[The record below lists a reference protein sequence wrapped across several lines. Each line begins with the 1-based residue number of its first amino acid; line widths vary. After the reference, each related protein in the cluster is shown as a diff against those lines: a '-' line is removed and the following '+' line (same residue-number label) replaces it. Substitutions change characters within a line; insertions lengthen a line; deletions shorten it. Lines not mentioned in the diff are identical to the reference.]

1 MLKRKID
8 VFLQEWKNREH
19 NPLIIKGAR
28 QIGKTTSI
36 MEFAK
41 KNYESVIE
49 INFISNP
56 EYIQIFKGGF
66 DVDFVVLELSILNPN
81 LKFIPNNTL
90 IFFDEV
96 QEYMDATTSL
106 KFFALDKRFDVICS
120 GSALGVK
127 YNKVKSVAVGFKEDY
142 TMYSLDFEEFLWAK
156 GYEDNIINSL
166 FNNALELKPYS
177 DLVLDKMNSL
187 FMEYIL
193 TGGMPK
199 IVSTYISQGNY
210 SGIPDRQKQ
219 LYQDYLDDIRKY
231 VEGLDA
237 SRVENMY
244 LHVASQ
250 LGKDNPKFQ
259 ITKLGHGA
267 RAFQYEG
274 CAQWLADAGVVNIGY
289 CLNSLSLPLKGNEN
303 PNNYRVYF
311 ADTSLLI
318 ASMDEESRKDLLV
331 SKNLDVYK
339 GALYENFAAEA
350 LMKQGYDLFFY
361 RSEDSRTELDFLIRI
376 KDNIV
381 PIEIKANKGSARSL
395 NTVID
400 DKKIDE
406 IKYGIKFSNN
416 NIGVSNKVLT
426 LPFFT
431 LFMLKKVVTY
441 MKDTKFEEFVRC

>member
-8 VFLQEWKNREH
+8 NVLAEWKNRDH
-19 NPLIIKGAR
+19 NPLIIRGAR

-56 EYIQIFKGGF
+56 EYTRIFRNGF
-66 DVDFVVLELSILNPN
+66 SVDSIVLELSILNSN
-81 LKFIPNNTL
+81 LKFIPGNTL

-120 GSALGVK
+120 GSCSIKNDASIGYKKDITL
-127 YNKVKSVAVGFKEDY
+127 
-142 TMYSLDFEEFLWAK
+142 YSLDFEEFLWAK
-156 GYEDNIINSL
+156 GYDENIINTL
-166 FNNALELKPYS
+166 MNNVLELKPYS

-193 TGGMPK
+193 VGSMPK
-199 IVSTYISQGNY
+199 IVSTYIEQGNY
-210 SGIPDRQKQ
+210 SGIPNRQNQ

-267 RAFQYEG
+267 RANQYEG
-274 CAQWLADAGVVNIGY
+274 CAQWLADAGVVNVGY
-289 CLNSLSLPLKGNEN
+289 CLNSLTLPLKGNEN
-303 PNNYRVYF
+303 PNNYRIYF
-311 ADTSLLI
+311 ADTSLLVS
-318 ASMDEESRKDLLV
+318 SMDEDSRNDLLID
-331 SKNLDVYK
+331 KNLGVYK

-350 LMKQGYDLFFY
+350 LMKQGYELFFY
-361 RSEDSRTELDFLIRI
+361 RSDDSRTELDFLIRL

-395 NTVID
+395 NAVIG
-400 DKKIDE
+400 DKKISE

-416 NIGVSNKVLT
+416 NIGVANNVLT

-431 LFMLKKVVTY
+431 LFMLKRVITN
-441 MKDTKFEEFVRC
+441 MKDSKFEEFVVC

>member
-1 MLKRKID
+1 MLKRKVD

-66 DVDFVVLELSILNPN
+66 DVDSVVLELSILNPN

-120 GSALGVK
+120 ESSPIV
-127 YNKVKSVAVGFKEDY
+127 NDTSIGFKEDY

-210 SGIPDRQKQ
+210 SGIPNR
-219 LYQDYLDDIRKY
+219 QDYLDDIRKY

-250 LGKDNPKFQ
+250 LGKENPKFQ

-267 RAFQYEG
+267 RANQYEG

-331 SKNLDVYK
+331 SKNLGVYK

-350 LMKQGYDLFFY
+350 LIKQDYDLLFY

-416 NIGVSNKVLT
+416 NIGVANNVLT

-431 LFMLKKVVTY
+431 IFMLKRVITN

>member
-8 VFLQEWKNREH
+8 VFLEEWKNREH

-66 DVDFVVLELSILNPN
+66 DVDSVVLELSILNPN
-81 LKFIPNNTL
+81 LKFITNNTL

-120 GSALGVK
+120 DSSPIVNDA
-127 YNKVKSVAVGFKEDY
+127 SIGFKEDY

-156 GYEDNIINSL
+156 GYEDNIINTL
-166 FNNALELKPYS
+166 MNNILELKPYS
-177 DLVLDKMNSL
+177 DLVLEKMNSL

-231 VEGLDA
+231 VECLDA

-250 LGKDNPKFQ
+250 LGKENPKFQ
-259 ITKLGHGA
+259 ITKLDHGA
-267 RAFQYEG
+267 RANQYEG

-331 SKNLDVYK
+331 SKNLGVYK

-350 LMKQGYDLFFY
+350 LIKQGYDLLFY

-416 NIGVSNKVLT
+416 NIGVANNVLT

-431 LFMLKKVVTY
+431 LFMLKRVITN
-441 MKDTKFEEFVRC
+441 MKDTKFEEFV

>member
-8 VFLQEWKNREH
+8 VFLEEWKNREH

-41 KNYESVIE
+41 KNYDSVIE

-66 DVDFVVLELSILNPN
+66 DVDSVVLELSILNPN

-120 GSALGVK
+120 ESSPIV
-127 YNKVKSVAVGFKEDY
+127 NDTSIGFKEDY

-231 VEGLDA
+231 VEGLYA

-331 SKNLDVYK
+331 SKNLGVYK

-350 LMKQGYDLFFY
+350 LIKQGYDLLFY

>member
-8 VFLQEWKNREH
+8 NVLEEWKNREH
-19 NPLIIKGAR
+19 NPLIIRGAR

-56 EYIQIFKGGF
+56 EYTRIFRNGF
-66 DVDFVVLELSILNPN
+66 SVDSIVLELSILNSN
-81 LKFIPNNTL
+81 LKFIPGNTL

-120 GSALGVK
+120 GSCSIKNDASIGYKKDITL
-127 YNKVKSVAVGFKEDY
+127 
-142 TMYSLDFEEFLWAK
+142 YSLDFEEFLWAK
-156 GYEDNIINSL
+156 GYDENIINTL
-166 FNNALELKPYS
+166 MNNVLELKPYS

-193 TGGMPK
+193 VGGMPK
-199 IVSTYISQGNY
+199 IVSTYIEQGNY
-210 SGIPDRQKQ
+210 SGIPNRQNQ

-267 RAFQYEG
+267 RANQYEG

-289 CLNSLSLPLKGNEN
+289 CLNSLTLPLKGNEN
-303 PNNYRVYF
+303 PNNYRIYY
-311 ADTSLLI
+311 ADTSLLVS
-318 ASMDEESRKDLLV
+318 SMDEDSRNDLLID
-331 SKNLDVYK
+331 KNLGVYK

-350 LMKQGYDLFFY
+350 LMKQGYELFFY
-361 RSEDSRTELDFLIRI
+361 RSDDSRTELDFLIRL

-395 NTVID
+395 NAVID
-400 DKKIDE
+400 DKRIDE
-406 IKYGIKFSNN
+406 IKCGIKFSNN
-416 NIGVSNKVLT
+416 NIGVANNVLT

-431 LFMLKKVVTY
+431 LFMLKRVITN
-441 MKDTKFEEFVRC
+441 MKDSQFEEFVVC

>member
-8 VFLQEWKNREH
+8 VFLEEWKNREH

-66 DVDFVVLELSILNPN
+66 DVDSVVLELSILNPN
-81 LKFIPNNTL
+81 LKFITNNTL

-120 GSALGVK
+120 DSSPIVNDA
-127 YNKVKSVAVGFKEDY
+127 SIGFKEDY

-156 GYEDNIINSL
+156 GYEDNIINTL
-166 FNNALELKPYS
+166 MNNILELKPYS
-177 DLVLDKMNSL
+177 DLVLEKMNSL

-244 LHVASQ
+244 LHIASQ

-289 CLNSLSLPLKGNEN
+289 CLNSLNLPLKGNEN
-303 PNNYRVYF
+303 LNNYRVYF

-331 SKNLDVYK
+331 SKNLGVYK

-350 LMKQGYDLFFY
+350 LMKQGYDLFFF

-381 PIEIKANKGSARSL
+381 PIEIKANKRSARSL

-426 LPFFT
+426 LPIFT

>member
-49 INFISNP
+49 INFVSNP

-66 DVDFVVLELSILNPN
+66 DVDSIILELSILNPN
-81 LKFIPNNTL
+81 LKFIPNNTI

-120 GSALGVK
+120 GSSPIVNDA
-127 YNKVKSVAVGFKEDY
+127 SIGFKEDY

-156 GYEDNIINSL
+156 GYEDNIINTL
-166 FNNALELKPYS
+166 MNNILELKPYS
-177 DLVLDKMNSL
+177 DLVLEKMNSL

-210 SGIPDRQKQ
+210 SGIPYRQKQ

-289 CLNSLSLPLKGNEN
+289 CLNSLNLPLKGNEN
-303 PNNYRVYF
+303 LNNYRVYF

-331 SKNLDVYK
+331 SKNLGVYK

-350 LMKQGYDLFFY
+350 LMKQGYDLFFF

-381 PIEIKANKGSARSL
+381 PIEIKANKRSARSL

>member
-8 VFLQEWKNREH
+8 NILVEWKNREH
-19 NPLIIKGAR
+19 NPLIIRGAR
-28 QIGKTTSI
+28 RIGKTTSI

-56 EYIQIFKGGF
+56 EYTRIFRNGF
-66 DVDFVVLELSILNPN
+66 SVDSIVLELSILNSN
-81 LKFIPNNTL
+81 LKFIPGNTL

-106 KFFALDKRFDVICS
+106 KFFALDKRYDVICS
-120 GSALGVK
+120 GSHRIINDGCIG
-127 YNKVKSVAVGFKEDY
+127 YKEDI

-156 GYEDNIINSL
+156 GYDENIINTL
-166 FNNALELKPYS
+166 MNNVLDLKPYS

-193 TGGMPK
+193 VGGMPK
-199 IVSTYISQGNY
+199 IVSTYIEQGNY
-210 SGIPDRQKQ
+210 SGIPNRQNQ

-267 RAFQYEG
+267 RTFQYEG

-289 CLNSLSLPLKGNEN
+289 CLNTLSLPLKGNEN
-303 PNNYRVYF
+303 PNNYRLYF

-331 SKNLDVYK
+331 SKNLGVYK

-350 LMKQGYDLFFY
+350 LMKQGYELFFY
-361 RSEDSRTELDFLIRI
+361 RSEDSRTELDFLIRL
-376 KDNIV
+376 KDSIV

-395 NTVID
+395 NAVIE

-416 NIGVSNKVLT
+416 NIGVANNMLT

-431 LFMLKKVVTY
+431 LFMLKSVITN

>member
-8 VFLQEWKNREH
+8 VFLEEWKNREH

-66 DVDFVVLELSILNPN
+66 DVDSVVLELSILNPN
-81 LKFIPNNTL
+81 LKFITNNTL

-120 GSALGVK
+120 DSSPIVNDA
-127 YNKVKSVAVGFKEDY
+127 SIGFKEDY

-156 GYEDNIINSL
+156 GYEDNIINTL
-166 FNNALELKPYS
+166 MNNILELKPYS
-177 DLVLDKMNSL
+177 DLVLEKMNSL

-231 VEGLDA
+231 VECLDA

-250 LGKDNPKFQ
+250 LGKENPKFQ
-259 ITKLGHGA
+259 ITKLDHGA
-267 RAFQYEG
+267 RANQYEG

-331 SKNLDVYK
+331 SKNLGVYK

-350 LMKQGYDLFFY
+350 LIKQGYDLLFY

-416 NIGVSNKVLT
+416 NIGVANNVLT

-431 LFMLKKVVTY
+431 LFMLKRVITN

>member
-8 VFLQEWKNREH
+8 NVLEEWKNREH
-19 NPLIIKGAR
+19 NPLIIRGAR

-56 EYIQIFKGGF
+56 EYTRIFRNGF
-66 DVDFVVLELSILNPN
+66 SVDSIVLELSILNSN
-81 LKFIPNNTL
+81 LKFIPGNTL

-120 GSALGVK
+120 GSCSIKNDASIGYKKDITL
-127 YNKVKSVAVGFKEDY
+127 
-142 TMYSLDFEEFLWAK
+142 YSLDFEEFLWAK
-156 GYEDNIINSL
+156 GYDENIINTL
-166 FNNALELKPYS
+166 MNNVLELKPYS

-193 TGGMPK
+193 VGGMPK
-199 IVSTYISQGNY
+199 IVSTYIEQGNY
-210 SGIPDRQKQ
+210 SGIPNRQNQ

-267 RAFQYEG
+267 RANQYEG

-289 CLNSLSLPLKGNEN
+289 CLNSLTLPLKGNEN
-303 PNNYRVYF
+303 PNNYRIYF
-311 ADTSLLI
+311 ADTSLLVS
-318 ASMDEESRKDLLV
+318 SMDEDSRNDLLID
-331 SKNLDVYK
+331 KNLGVYK

-350 LMKQGYDLFFY
+350 LMKQGYELFFY
-361 RSEDSRTELDFLIRI
+361 RSEDSRTELDFLIRL
-376 KDNIV
+376 KDSIV

-395 NTVID
+395 NAVIE

-416 NIGVSNKVLT
+416 NIGVANNMLT

-431 LFMLKKVVTY
+431 LFMLKSVITN

>member
-49 INFISNP
+49 INFVSNP

-66 DVDFVVLELSILNPN
+66 DVDSIILELSILNPN

-106 KFFALDKRFDVICS
+106 KFFALDKRFDVIYS
-120 GSALGVK
+120 GSSPIVNDA
-127 YNKVKSVAVGFKEDY
+127 SIGFKEDY

-156 GYEDNIINSL
+156 GYEDNIINTL
-166 FNNALELKPYS
+166 MNNILELKPYS
-177 DLVLDKMNSL
+177 DLVLEKMNSL

-237 SRVENMY
+237 SRVENMC

-250 LGKDNPKFQ
+250 LGKENPKFQ

-289 CLNSLSLPLKGNEN
+289 CLNSLNLPLKGNEN

-331 SKNLDVYK
+331 SKNLGVYK

-350 LMKQGYDLFFY
+350 LMKQGYDLFFF

-381 PIEIKANKGSARSL
+381 PIEIKANKRSARSL

>member
-8 VFLQEWKNREH
+8 NVLEEWKNREH
-19 NPLIIKGAR
+19 NPLIIRGAR

-56 EYIQIFKGGF
+56 EYIQIFKSGF
-66 DVDFVVLELSILNPN
+66 YVDSIILELSILNPN
-81 LKFIPNNTL
+81 LKFIPGKTL

-106 KFFALDKRFDVICS
+106 KFFALDKRFDMICS
-120 GSALGVK
+120 GSCPIKNDASIG
-127 YNKVKSVAVGFKEDY
+127 YKEDI

-156 GYEDNIINSL
+156 GYDENIINTL
-166 FNNALELKPYS
+166 MNNVLELKPYS

-193 TGGMPK
+193 VGGMPK
-199 IVSTYISQGNY
+199 IVSTYIEQGNY
-210 SGIPDRQKQ
+210 SGIPNRQNQ

-231 VEGLDA
+231 VEGLDS

-267 RAFQYEG
+267 RANQYEG

-289 CLNSLSLPLKGNEN
+289 CLNSLTLPLKGNEN
-303 PNNYRVYF
+303 PNNYRIYF
-311 ADTSLLI
+311 ADTSLLVS
-318 ASMDEESRKDLLV
+318 SMDEDSRNDLLID
-331 SKNLDVYK
+331 KNLGVYK

-350 LMKQGYDLFFY
+350 LMKQGYELFFY
-361 RSEDSRTELDFLIRI
+361 RSEDSRTELDFLIRL

-395 NTVID
+395 NAVIE
-400 DKKIDE
+400 DKRIDE

-416 NIGVSNKVLT
+416 NIGMANNVLT

-431 LFMLKKVVTY
+431 LFMLKRVITSI
-441 MKDTKFEEFVRC
+441 KDTKFEEFVKC

>member
-1 MLKRKID
+1 MLKRKVD
-8 VFLQEWKNREH
+8 VFLEEWKNREH

-49 INFISNP
+49 INFVSNP

-66 DVDFVVLELSILNPN
+66 DVDSIILELSILNPN

-267 RAFQYEG
+267 RAFQYEC

-381 PIEIKANKGSARSL
+381 PIEIKVNKGSARSL

-416 NIGVSNKVLT
+416 NIGVANNVLT

-431 LFMLKKVVTY
+431 LFMLRKVITY

>member
-8 VFLQEWKNREH
+8 VFLEEWKNREH

-66 DVDFVVLELSILNPN
+66 DVDSVVLELSILNPN
-81 LKFIPNNTL
+81 LKFITNNTL

-120 GSALGVK
+120 DSSPIVNDA
-127 YNKVKSVAVGFKEDY
+127 SIGFKEDY

-156 GYEDNIINSL
+156 GYEDNIINTL
-166 FNNALELKPYS
+166 MNNILELKPYS
-177 DLVLDKMNSL
+177 DLVLEKMNSL

-250 LGKDNPKFQ
+250 LGKENPKFQ

-331 SKNLDVYK
+331 SKNLGVYK

-350 LMKQGYDLFFY
+350 LMKQGYDLFFF

>member
-66 DVDFVVLELSILNPN
+66 DVDSVVLELSILNPN

-120 GSALGVK
+120 ESSPIV
-127 YNKVKSVAVGFKEDY
+127 NDTSIGFKEDY

-250 LGKDNPKFQ
+250 LGKENPKFQ

-267 RAFQYEG
+267 RANQYEG

-331 SKNLDVYK
+331 SKNLGVYN

-350 LMKQGYDLFFY
+350 LIKQGYDLLFY

-416 NIGVSNKVLT
+416 NIGVANNVLT

-431 LFMLKKVVTY
+431 IFMLKRVITN

>member
-8 VFLQEWKNREH
+8 VFLEEWKNREH

-28 QIGKTTSI
+28 QIGKSTSI

-49 INFISNP
+49 INFVSNP

-66 DVDFVVLELSILNPN
+66 DVDSIVLELSILNPN

-127 YNKVKSVAVGFKEDY
+127 YNKVKSVAVGFKEDC

-187 FMEYIL
+187 FMEYTL

-237 SRVENMY
+237 RRVENMY

-331 SKNLDVYK
+331 SKNLGVYK

-350 LMKQGYDLFFY
+350 LMKQGYDLFF
-361 RSEDSRTELDFLIRI
+361 F
-376 KDNIV
+376 
-381 PIEIKANKGSARSL
+381 
-395 NTVID
+395 
-400 DKKIDE
+400 
-406 IKYGIKFSNN
+406 
-416 NIGVSNKVLT
+416 
-426 LPFFT
+426 
-431 LFMLKKVVTY
+431 
-441 MKDTKFEEFVRC
+441 

>member
-8 VFLQEWKNREH
+8 NVLEEWKNREH
-19 NPLIIKGAR
+19 NPLIIRGAR

-56 EYIQIFKGGF
+56 EYTRIFRNGF
-66 DVDFVVLELSILNPN
+66 SVDSIVLELSILNSN
-81 LKFIPNNTL
+81 LKFIPGNTL

-120 GSALGVK
+120 GSCSIKNDASIGYKKDITL
-127 YNKVKSVAVGFKEDY
+127 
-142 TMYSLDFEEFLWAK
+142 YSLDFEEFLWAK
-156 GYEDNIINSL
+156 GYDENIINTL
-166 FNNALELKPYS
+166 MNNVLELKPYS

-193 TGGMPK
+193 VGGMPK
-199 IVSTYISQGNY
+199 IVSTYIEQGNY
-210 SGIPDRQKQ
+210 SGIPNRQNQ

-267 RAFQYEG
+267 RANQYEG
-274 CAQWLADAGVVNIGY
+274 CAQWLADAV
-289 CLNSLSLPLKGNEN
+289 E
-303 PNNYRVYF
+303 
-311 ADTSLLI
+311 
-318 ASMDEESRKDLLV
+318 
-331 SKNLDVYK
+331 
-339 GALYENFAAEA
+339 
-350 LMKQGYDLFFY
+350 
-361 RSEDSRTELDFLIRI
+361 
-376 KDNIV
+376 
-381 PIEIKANKGSARSL
+381 
-395 NTVID
+395 
-400 DKKIDE
+400 
-406 IKYGIKFSNN
+406 
-416 NIGVSNKVLT
+416 
-426 LPFFT
+426 
-431 LFMLKKVVTY
+431 
-441 MKDTKFEEFVRC
+441 

>member
-8 VFLQEWKNREH
+8 IVLEEWKNREH
-19 NPLIIKGAR
+19 NPLIIRGAR

-56 EYIQIFKGGF
+56 EYTRIFRNGF
-66 DVDFVVLELSILNPN
+66 SVDSIVLELSILNSN
-81 LKFIPNNTL
+81 LKFIPGNTL

-120 GSALGVK
+120 GSCSIKNDASIGYKKDITL
-127 YNKVKSVAVGFKEDY
+127 
-142 TMYSLDFEEFLWAK
+142 YSLDFEEFLWAK
-156 GYEDNIINSL
+156 GYDENIINTL
-166 FNNALELKPYS
+166 MNNVLELKPYS

-193 TGGMPK
+193 VGGMPK
-199 IVSTYISQGNY
+199 IVSTYIEQGNY
-210 SGIPDRQKQ
+210 SGIPNRQNQ

-267 RAFQYEG
+267 RANQYEG

-289 CLNSLSLPLKGNEN
+289 CLNSLTLPLKGNEN
-303 PNNYRVYF
+303 PNNYRIYY
-311 ADTSLLI
+311 ADTSLLVS
-318 ASMDEESRKDLLV
+318 SMDEDSRNDLLID
-331 SKNLDVYK
+331 KNLGVYK

-350 LMKQGYDLFFY
+350 LMKQGYELFFY
-361 RSEDSRTELDFLIRI
+361 RSDDSRTELDFLIRL

-395 NTVID
+395 NAVID
-400 DKKIDE
+400 DKRIDE
-406 IKYGIKFSNN
+406 IKCGIKFSNN
-416 NIGVSNKVLT
+416 NIGVANNVLT

-431 LFMLKKVVTY
+431 LFMLKRVITN

>member
-8 VFLQEWKNREH
+8 NILVEWKNREH
-19 NPLIIKGAR
+19 NPLIIRGAR

-56 EYIQIFKGGF
+56 EYTRIFRNGF
-66 DVDFVVLELSILNPN
+66 SVDSIVLELSILNSN
-81 LKFIPNNTL
+81 LKFIPGNTL

-120 GSALGVK
+120 GSCSIKNDASIGYKKDITL
-127 YNKVKSVAVGFKEDY
+127 
-142 TMYSLDFEEFLWAK
+142 YSLDFEEFLWAK
-156 GYEDNIINSL
+156 GYDENIINTL
-166 FNNALELKPYS
+166 MNNVLELKPYS

-193 TGGMPK
+193 VGGMPK
-199 IVSTYISQGNY
+199 IVSTYIEQGNY
-210 SGIPDRQKQ
+210 SGIPNRQNQ

-267 RAFQYEG
+267 RANQYEG

-289 CLNSLSLPLKGNEN
+289 CLNSLTLPLKGNEN
-303 PNNYRVYF
+303 PNNYRIYY
-311 ADTSLLI
+311 ADTSLLVS
-318 ASMDEESRKDLLV
+318 SMDEDSRNDLLID
-331 SKNLDVYK
+331 KNLGVYK

-350 LMKQGYDLFFY
+350 LMKQGYELFFY
-361 RSEDSRTELDFLIRI
+361 RSDDSRTELDFLIRL

-395 NTVID
+395 NAVID
-400 DKKIDE
+400 DKRIDE
-406 IKYGIKFSNN
+406 IKCGIKFSNN
-416 NIGVSNKVLT
+416 NIGVANNVLT

-431 LFMLKKVVTY
+431 LFMLKRVITN
-441 MKDTKFEEFVRC
+441 MKDSQFEEFVVC

>member
-8 VFLQEWKNREH
+8 NVLEEWKNREH
-19 NPLIIKGAR
+19 NPLIIRGAR

-56 EYIQIFKGGF
+56 EYARIFRNGF
-66 DVDFVVLELSILNPN
+66 SVDSIVLELSILNSN
-81 LKFIPNNTL
+81 LKFIPGNTL

-120 GSALGVK
+120 GSCSIKNDASIGYKKDITL
-127 YNKVKSVAVGFKEDY
+127 
-142 TMYSLDFEEFLWAK
+142 YSLDFEEFLWAK
-156 GYEDNIINSL
+156 GYDENIINTL
-166 FNNALELKPYS
+166 MNNVLELKPYS

-193 TGGMPK
+193 VGGMPK
-199 IVSTYISQGNY
+199 IVSTYIEQGNY
-210 SGIPDRQKQ
+210 SGIPNRQNQ

-267 RAFQYEG
+267 RANQYEG

-289 CLNSLSLPLKGNEN
+289 CLNSLTLPLKGNEN
-303 PNNYRVYF
+303 PNNYRIYY
-311 ADTSLLI
+311 ADTSLLVS
-318 ASMDEESRKDLLV
+318 SMDEDSRNDLLID
-331 SKNLDVYK
+331 KNLGVYK

-350 LMKQGYDLFFY
+350 LMKQGYELFFY
-361 RSEDSRTELDFLIRI
+361 RSDDSRTELDFLIRL

-395 NTVID
+395 NAVIG
-400 DKKIDE
+400 DKRIDE
-406 IKYGIKFSNN
+406 IKCGIKFSNN
-416 NIGVSNKVLT
+416 NIGVANNVLT

-431 LFMLKKVVTY
+431 LFMLKRVITN
-441 MKDTKFEEFVRC
+441 MKDSKFEEFVVC

>member
-1 MLKRKID
+1 MLKRKVD
-8 VFLQEWKNREH
+8 AFLEEWKNREH

-36 MEFAK
+36 LEFAK

-66 DVDFVVLELSILNPN
+66 DVDSVVLESSILNPN

-120 GSALGVK
+120 ESSPIV
-127 YNKVKSVAVGFKEDY
+127 NDTSIGFKEDY

-250 LGKDNPKFQ
+250 LGKENPKFQ

-331 SKNLDVYK
+331 SKNLGVYK

-416 NIGVSNKVLT
+416 NIGVANNVLT

-431 LFMLKKVVTY
+431 LFMLKRVITN

>member
-8 VFLQEWKNREH
+8 NVLEEWKNREH
-19 NPLIIKGAR
+19 NPLIIRGTR

-56 EYIQIFKGGF
+56 EYTRIFRNVF
-66 DVDFVVLELSILNPN
+66 SVDSIVLELSILNSN
-81 LKFIPNNTL
+81 LKFIPGNTL

-120 GSALGVK
+120 GSCPVK
-127 YNKVKSVAVGFKEDY
+127 NDASIGYKEDI

-156 GYEDNIINSL
+156 GYDENIINIL
-166 FNNALELKPYS
+166 MNNVLELKPYS

-193 TGGMPK
+193 VGGMPK
-199 IVSTYISQGNY
+199 IVSTYIEQGNY
-210 SGIPDRQKQ
+210 SGIPNRQNQ

-267 RAFQYEG
+267 RANQYEG
-274 CAQWLADAGVVNIGY
+274 CAQWLADAGVVNVGH
-289 CLNSLSLPLKGNEN
+289 CLNSLVLPLKGNEN
-303 PNNYRVYF
+303 PNNYRIYF
-311 ADTSLLI
+311 ADTSLLVS
-318 ASMDEESRKDLLV
+318 SMDEDSRNDLLID
-331 SKNLDVYK
+331 KNLGVYK

-350 LMKQGYDLFFY
+350 LVKQGYELFFY
-361 RSEDSRTELDFLIRI
+361 RSEDSRTELDFLIRL

-395 NTVID
+395 NAVIE
-400 DKKIDE
+400 DKKISE

-416 NIGVSNKVLT
+416 NIGVANNVLT

-431 LFMLKKVVTY
+431 LFMLKRVITN
-441 MKDTKFEEFVRC
+441 MKDSKFEEFVVC

>member
-41 KNYESVIE
+41 KTYESVIE
-49 INFISNP
+49 INFVSNP

-66 DVDFVVLELSILNPN
+66 DVESIILELSILNPN

-90 IFFDEV
+90 IFFDEI

-120 GSALGVK
+120 GSSPIVNDA
-127 YNKVKSVAVGFKEDY
+127 SIGFKEDY

-156 GYEDNIINSL
+156 GYEDNIINTL
-166 FNNALELKPYS
+166 MNNILELKPYS
-177 DLVLDKMNSL
+177 DLVLEKMNSL

-244 LHVASQ
+244 LHVASH

-267 RAFQYEG
+267 RANQYEG

-303 PNNYRVYF
+303 TNNYRVYF

-331 SKNLDVYK
+331 SKNLGVYK

-350 LMKQGYDLFFY
+350 LMKQGYDLFFF

>member
-1 MLKRKID
+1 MLKRKVD
-8 VFLQEWKNREH
+8 VFLEEWKNREH

-267 RAFQYEG
+267 RAFQYEC

-416 NIGVSNKVLT
+416 NIGVANNVLT

-431 LFMLKKVVTY
+431 LFMLKRVITN
-441 MKDTKFEEFVRC
+441 MKDTKFEEFV

>member
-8 VFLQEWKNREH
+8 NVLEEWKNREH
-19 NPLIIKGAR
+19 NPLIIRGAR

-56 EYIQIFKGGF
+56 EYTRIFRNGF
-66 DVDFVVLELSILNPN
+66 SVDSIVLELSILNSN
-81 LKFIPNNTL
+81 LKFIPGNTL

-120 GSALGVK
+120 GSCSIKNDASIGYKKDITL
-127 YNKVKSVAVGFKEDY
+127 
-142 TMYSLDFEEFLWAK
+142 YSLDFEEFLWAK
-156 GYEDNIINSL
+156 GYDENIINTL
-166 FNNALELKPYS
+166 MNNVLELKPYS

-193 TGGMPK
+193 VGGMPK
-199 IVSTYISQGNY
+199 IVSTYIEQGNY
-210 SGIPDRQKQ
+210 SGIPNRQNQ

-267 RAFQYEG
+267 RANQYEG

-289 CLNSLSLPLKGNEN
+289 CLNSLTLPLKGNEN
-303 PNNYRVYF
+303 PNNYRIYF
-311 ADTSLLI
+311 ADTSLLVS
-318 ASMDEESRKDLLV
+318 SMDEDSRNDLLID
-331 SKNLDVYK
+331 KNLGVYK

-350 LMKQGYDLFFY
+350 LMKQGYELFFY
-361 RSEDSRTELDFLIRI
+361 RSDDSRTELDFLIRL

-395 NTVID
+395 NAVID
-400 DKKIDE
+400 DKRIDE
-406 IKYGIKFSNN
+406 IKCGIKFSNN
-416 NIGVSNKVLT
+416 NIGVANNVLT

-431 LFMLKKVVTY
+431 LFMLKRVITN
-441 MKDTKFEEFVRC
+441 MKDSKFEEFVVC

>member
-8 VFLQEWKNREH
+8 VFLEEWKNREH

-56 EYIQIFKGGF
+56 EYTRIFRNGF
-66 DVDFVVLELSILNPN
+66 SVDSIVLELSILNSN
-81 LKFIPNNTL
+81 LKFIPGNTL

-120 GSALGVK
+120 GSCSIKNDASIGYKKDITL
-127 YNKVKSVAVGFKEDY
+127 
-142 TMYSLDFEEFLWAK
+142 YSLDFEEFLWAK
-156 GYEDNIINSL
+156 GYDENIINTL
-166 FNNALELKPYS
+166 MNNVLELKPYS

-193 TGGMPK
+193 VGGMPK
-199 IVSTYISQGNY
+199 IVSTYIEQGNY
-210 SGIPDRQKQ
+210 SGIPNRQNQ

-267 RAFQYEG
+267 RANQYEG

-289 CLNSLSLPLKGNEN
+289 CLNSLTLPLKGNEN
-303 PNNYRVYF
+303 PNNYRIYY
-311 ADTSLLI
+311 ADTSLLVS
-318 ASMDEESRKDLLV
+318 SMDEDSRNDLLID
-331 SKNLDVYK
+331 KNLGVYK

-350 LMKQGYDLFFY
+350 LMKQGYELFFY
-361 RSEDSRTELDFLIRI
+361 RSDDSRTELDFLIRL

-395 NTVID
+395 NAVID
-400 DKKIDE
+400 DKRIDE
-406 IKYGIKFSNN
+406 IKCGIKFSNN
-416 NIGVSNKVLT
+416 NIGVANNVLT

-431 LFMLKKVVTY
+431 LFMLKRVITN
-441 MKDTKFEEFVRC
+441 MKDSKFEEFVVC

>member
-8 VFLQEWKNREH
+8 VFLEEWKNREH

-56 EYIQIFKGGF
+56 EYIQIFKSGF
-66 DVDFVVLELSILNPN
+66 NVDSIILELSILNPN
-81 LKFIPNNTL
+81 LKFIPGNTL

-166 FNNALELKPYS
+166 FNNVLDLKPYS

-193 TGGMPK
+193 VGGMPK
-199 IVSTYISQGNY
+199 IVSTYIEQGNY
-210 SGIPDRQKQ
+210 SGIPNRQNQ

-259 ITKLGHGA
+259 IIKLGHGA
-267 RAFQYEG
+267 RANQYEG
-274 CAQWLADAGVVNIGY
+274 CAQWLSDAGVVNICY
-289 CLNSLSLPLKGNEN
+289 CLNSLTLPLKGNEN
-303 PNNYRVYF
+303 PNNYRLYF

-331 SKNLDVYK
+331 SKNLGVYK

-350 LMKQGYDLFFY
+350 LMKQGYELFFY
-361 RSEDSRTELDFLIRI
+361 RSEDSRTELDFLIRL
-376 KDNIV
+376 KDSIV

-395 NTVID
+395 NAVIE

-416 NIGVSNKVLT
+416 NIGVANNMLT

-431 LFMLKKVVTY
+431 LFMLKSVITN

>member
-1 MLKRKID
+1 MLKRKVD
-8 VFLQEWKNREH
+8 VFLEEWKNREH

-66 DVDFVVLELSILNPN
+66 DVDSIVLELSILNPN

-120 GSALGVK
+120 ESSPIV
-127 YNKVKSVAVGFKEDY
+127 NDTSIGFKEDY

-187 FMEYIL
+187 FMEYTL

-237 SRVENMY
+237 RRVENMY

-416 NIGVSNKVLT
+416 NIGVANNVLT

-431 LFMLKKVVTY
+431 LFMLKRVITN
-441 MKDTKFEEFVRC
+441 MKDTKFEEFV

>member
-49 INFISNP
+49 INFVSNP

-66 DVDFVVLELSILNPN
+66 DVDSIILELSILNPN

-120 GSALGVK
+120 GSSPIVNDA
-127 YNKVKSVAVGFKEDY
+127 SIGFKEDY

-156 GYEDNIINSL
+156 GYEDNIINTL
-166 FNNALELKPYS
+166 MNNILELKPYS
-177 DLVLDKMNSL
+177 DLVLEKMNSL

-231 VEGLDA
+231 VEGLYA

-267 RAFQYEG
+267 RANQYEG

-289 CLNSLSLPLKGNEN
+289 CLNSLTLPLKGNEN
-303 PNNYRVYF
+303 PNNYRIYF
-311 ADTSLLI
+311 ADTSLLVS
-318 ASMDEESRKDLLV
+318 SMDEDSRNDLLID
-331 SKNLDVYK
+331 KNLGVYK

-350 LMKQGYDLFFY
+350 LMKQGYELFFY
-361 RSEDSRTELDFLIRI
+361 RSEDSRTELDFLIRL

-395 NTVID
+395 NAVIE

-416 NIGVSNKVLT
+416 NIGVANNVLT

-431 LFMLKKVVTY
+431 LFMLKIVITN
-441 MKDTKFEEFVRC
+441 MKDTKFEEFV

>member
-8 VFLQEWKNREH
+8 VFLEEWKNREH

-66 DVDFVVLELSILNPN
+66 DVDSVVLELSILNPN

-237 SRVENMY
+237 
-244 LHVASQ
+244 
-250 LGKDNPKFQ
+250 
-259 ITKLGHGA
+259 
-267 RAFQYEG
+267 
-274 CAQWLADAGVVNIGY
+274 
-289 CLNSLSLPLKGNEN
+289 
-303 PNNYRVYF
+303 
-311 ADTSLLI
+311 
-318 ASMDEESRKDLLV
+318 
-331 SKNLDVYK
+331 
-339 GALYENFAAEA
+339 
-350 LMKQGYDLFFY
+350 
-361 RSEDSRTELDFLIRI
+361 
-376 KDNIV
+376 
-381 PIEIKANKGSARSL
+381 
-395 NTVID
+395 
-400 DKKIDE
+400 
-406 IKYGIKFSNN
+406 
-416 NIGVSNKVLT
+416 
-426 LPFFT
+426 
-431 LFMLKKVVTY
+431 
-441 MKDTKFEEFVRC
+441 

>member
-8 VFLQEWKNREH
+8 NVLEEWKNREH
-19 NPLIIKGAR
+19 NPLIIRGAR

-56 EYIQIFKGGF
+56 EYTRIFRNGF
-66 DVDFVVLELSILNPN
+66 SVDSIVLELSILNSN
-81 LKFIPNNTL
+81 LKFIPGNTL
-90 IFFDEV
+90 IFLDEV

-120 GSALGVK
+120 VSCPVK
-127 YNKVKSVAVGFKEDY
+127 NDASIGYKEDI

-156 GYEDNIINSL
+156 GYDDSIINTL
-166 FNNALELKPYS
+166 MNNVLELKPYS

-193 TGGMPK
+193 VGGMPK
-199 IVSTYISQGNY
+199 IVSTYIEQGNY
-210 SGIPDRQKQ
+210 SGIPNRQNQ

-267 RAFQYEG
+267 RANQYEG
-274 CAQWLADAGVVNIGY
+274 CAQWLADAGVVNVGY
-289 CLNSLSLPLKGNEN
+289 CLNSLTLPLKGNEN
-303 PNNYRVYF
+303 PNNYRIYF
-311 ADTSLLI
+311 ADTSLLVS
-318 ASMDEESRKDLLV
+318 SMDEDSRNDLLID
-331 SKNLDVYK
+331 KNLGVYK

-350 LMKQGYDLFFY
+350 LMKQGYELFFY
-361 RSEDSRTELDFLIRI
+361 RSDDSRTELDFLIRL

-395 NTVID
+395 NAVID
-400 DKKIDE
+400 DKRIDE
-406 IKYGIKFSNN
+406 IKCGIKFSNN
-416 NIGVSNKVLT
+416 NIGVANNVLT

-431 LFMLKKVVTY
+431 LFMLKRVITN
-441 MKDTKFEEFVRC
+441 MKDSKFEEFVVC

>member
-8 VFLQEWKNREH
+8 VFLEEWKNREH

-49 INFISNP
+49 INFVSNP

-66 DVDFVVLELSILNPN
+66 DVDSIILELSILNPN

-120 GSALGVK
+120 GSSPIVNDA
-127 YNKVKSVAVGFKEDY
+127 SIGFKEDY

-156 GYEDNIINSL
+156 GYEDNIINTL
-166 FNNALELKPYS
+166 MNNILELKPYS
-177 DLVLDKMNSL
+177 DLVLEKMNSL

-231 VEGLDA
+231 VEGLYA

-267 RAFQYEG
+267 RANQYEG

-289 CLNSLSLPLKGNEN
+289 CLNSLTLPLKGNEN
-303 PNNYRVYF
+303 PNNYRIYF
-311 ADTSLLI
+311 ADTSLLVS
-318 ASMDEESRKDLLV
+318 SMDEDSRNDLLID
-331 SKNLDVYK
+331 KNLGVYK

-350 LMKQGYDLFFY
+350 LMKQGYELFFY
-361 RSEDSRTELDFLIRI
+361 RSEDSRTELDFLIRL

-395 NTVID
+395 NAVIE

-416 NIGVSNKVLT
+416 NIGVANNVLT

-431 LFMLKKVVTY
+431 LFMLKIVITN
-441 MKDTKFEEFVRC
+441 MKDTKFEEFV

>member
-8 VFLQEWKNREH
+8 NVLEEWKNREH
-19 NPLIIKGAR
+19 NPLIIRGAR

-56 EYIQIFKGGF
+56 EYTRIFRNGF
-66 DVDFVVLELSILNPN
+66 SVDSIVLELSILNSN
-81 LKFIPNNTL
+81 LKFIPGNTL

-120 GSALGVK
+120 GSCSIKNDASIGYKKDITL
-127 YNKVKSVAVGFKEDY
+127 
-142 TMYSLDFEEFLWAK
+142 YSLDFEEFLWAK
-156 GYEDNIINSL
+156 GYDENIINTL
-166 FNNALELKPYS
+166 MNNVLELKPYS

-193 TGGMPK
+193 VGGMPK
-199 IVSTYISQGNY
+199 IVSTYIEQGNY
-210 SGIPDRQKQ
+210 SGIPNRQNQ

-267 RAFQYEG
+267 RANQYEG

-289 CLNSLSLPLKGNEN
+289 CLNSLTLPLKGNEN
-303 PNNYRVYF
+303 PNNYRIYY
-311 ADTSLLI
+311 ADTSLLVS
-318 ASMDEESRKDLLV
+318 SMDEDSRNDLLID
-331 SKNLDVYK
+331 KNLGVYK

-350 LMKQGYDLFFY
+350 LMKQGYELFFY
-361 RSEDSRTELDFLIRI
+361 RSDDSRTELDFLIRL

-381 PIEIKANKGSARSL
+381 PIEIRANKGSARSL
-395 NTVID
+395 NAVID
-400 DKKIDE
+400 DKRIDE
-406 IKYGIKFSNN
+406 IKCGIKFSNN
-416 NIGVSNKVLT
+416 NIGVANNVLT

-431 LFMLKKVVTY
+431 LFMLKRVITN
-441 MKDTKFEEFVRC
+441 MKDSQFEEFVVC